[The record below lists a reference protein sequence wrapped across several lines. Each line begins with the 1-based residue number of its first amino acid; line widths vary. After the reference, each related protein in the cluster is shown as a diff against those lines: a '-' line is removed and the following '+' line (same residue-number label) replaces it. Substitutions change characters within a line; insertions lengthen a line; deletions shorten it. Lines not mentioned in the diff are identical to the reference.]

1 MIDKISKFTNSTS
14 FFNASKVTIAS
25 VVPVLVLN
33 FLGHFEIGFTIA
45 LGAFY
50 TYPSDIPSSLIH
62 KVKGLI
68 AASFIVSGVNLLVN
82 LAYPYPVLFYPFLG
96 FLLFAC
102 SMISVY
108 GQRATLIS
116 FSALL
121 SISLSFGHL
130 HEGVEAFEY
139 SGFIFIG
146 GILYLIVSLVFHL
159 VQPYK
164 YVELQIAEGI
174 KITAKYLK

>member
-1 MIDKISKFTNSTS
+1 MFDRISKFTNSTS
-14 FFNASKVTIAS
+14 FLNASKVTIAS

-50 TYPSDIPSSLIH
+50 TYPSDIPSSLSH
-62 KVKGLI
+62 KIKGLI
-68 AASFIVSGVNLLVN
+68 VASFIVSGVNLLVN
-82 LAYPYPVLFYPFLG
+82 LAYPYPFLFYPFLG
-96 FLLFAC
+96 FLLFLC

-108 GQRATLIS
+108 GQRATLVS

-130 HEGVEAFEY
+130 HEGWEAFEY
-139 SGFIFIG
+139 SGFIFTD
-146 GILYLIVSLVFHL
+146 LYTQLPSFSVAF
-159 VQPYK
+159 
-164 YVELQIAEGI
+164 EL
-174 KITAKYLK
+174 